1 MLLIY
6 RICASSS
13 QEILI
18 AAPSPLPPVLK
29 AAAILALIM
38 VLVTWLV
45 RGVTSAASLD
55 PDVTSSSSAL
65 SAATPFTGLGQ
76 ASGSSLDVGTLG
88 ECRAVGCASSSE
100 AAHPYQALS
109 IVLALALLGAAYL
122 IKRLWTANK
131 VRVTE

>member
-1 MLLIY
+1 MMLLIY

-13 QEILI
+13 QEILTAAPPI
-18 AAPSPLPPVLK
+18 AAPLP
-29 AAAILALIM
+29 
-38 VLVTWLV
+38 
-45 RGVTSAASLD
+45 

-88 ECRAVGCASSSE
+88 ECRAVGYASSSE

-131 VRVTE
+131 VRVNE